1 MTNKPT
7 ITQEEFDKKV
17 DELTAKADLDGL
29 PEKDKSMAM
38 VMIIKM
44 TITKLKEQYD
54 IK

>member
-17 DELTAKADLDGL
+17 EECVSNPLYALCVRVSSEEELV
-29 PEKDKSMAM
+29 EYIESE
-38 VMIIKM
+38 
-44 TITKLKEQYD
+44 LKEQYD

>member
-17 DELTAKADLDGL
+17 EERSSRLRALLHPQFTGL
-29 PEKDKSMAM
+29 KKF
-38 VMIIKM
+38 
-44 TITKLKEQYD
+44 TINTLLKQYD